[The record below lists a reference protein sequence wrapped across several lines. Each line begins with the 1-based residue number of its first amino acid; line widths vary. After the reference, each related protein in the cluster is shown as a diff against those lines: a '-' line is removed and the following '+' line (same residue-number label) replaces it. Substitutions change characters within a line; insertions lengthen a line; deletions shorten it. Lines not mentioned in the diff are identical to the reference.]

1 MNYQDLAL
9 CRFVY
14 VHAMFF
20 IFGLTSISP
29 TAILGVIV
37 VLEFLMQTVSLKS
50 EVSNKNFKT
59 KHRAILLADIV
70 VLACVLAVSRKVNI
84 RENLILFAAYCA
96 GLALAGTDVITLHR
110 KHLHED
116 DLAHQDETYLQYMR
130 RIWTSSVLGTLFFTC
145 FFLLISYK

>member
-50 EVSNKNFKT
+50 EVSNENFKN

>member
-50 EVSNKNFKT
+50 EVSNENFKN

-70 VLACVLAVSRKVNI
+70 VLGCVLAVSRKVNI
-84 RENLILFAAYCA
+84 RENLIFFAVYCA
-96 GLALAGTDVITLHR
+96 GLALVGTDVITLHR

-116 DLAHQDETYLQYMR
+116 DLAHQDETYFQYLR
-130 RIWTSSVLGTLFFTC
+130 RIWNASTIGTIIFTY
-145 FFLLISYK
+145 LILYFMDK